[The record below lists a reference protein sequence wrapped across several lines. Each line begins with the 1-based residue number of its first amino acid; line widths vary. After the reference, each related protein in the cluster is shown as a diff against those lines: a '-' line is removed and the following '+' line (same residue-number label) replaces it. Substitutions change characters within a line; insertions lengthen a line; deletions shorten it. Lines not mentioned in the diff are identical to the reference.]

1 MNQVGVKCERV
12 GAMVHLKAS
21 IKLDN
26 KQQQKP
32 MFCHG
37 GDLELVSY
45 EREWKTSTIN
55 KP

>member
-1 MNQVGVKCERV
+1 
-12 GAMVHLKAS
+12 MVHLKVS
-21 IKLDN
+21 VELVN
-26 KQQQKP
+26 NQQQKP